1 MKKIATK
8 ITAIFLS
15 FSFLIGLSGCFEINN
30 NTATPSH
37 THNYVVE
44 RVVAPTCEED
54 GYTVYVCECGQTKK
68 GDYVNKLEHVFDN
81 YVYNNNATESSN
93 GTKTATCSREGC
105 SAVDEVEVW
114 GSQLED
120 LTLKLVEY
128 GSTDYVIRVPDNYQ
142 NRRPLKTAVN
152 DLQALLEEATD
163 IKFEIVK
170 NSLVNGGKYISITDN
185 GLLDSE
191 QQKVIDGLESDSTL
205 YFSLGHNIFLTGGS
219 DYGTAFAIYDFL
231 SDYFGFEPFTESIYT
246 LDKDVYEKNISS
258 FYKINEPDLSQRHL
272 GSWRASYL
280 TQYRFRTVAGQG
292 GYDCAAGLYAYTD
305 DPKYAVVNGINYD
318 KIEILARMHNSLDF
332 IPYEKYGS
340 SHSGW
345 YATDRQ
351 NNYLLTGSSPAE
363 VCFTAHGNAEEYQ
376 ALQNTYF
383 EAMKKMF
390 IQRVE
395 IKNLQKRNLLLFLN
409 SDWNI
414 ITIWMEDSEKY
425 CDCEGCNQI
434 VQKYGGYTSSVVI
447 RFTKDLKQKID
458 DWFNSSEGSL
468 YKIDDFKL
476 RFSVSQKYGDAP
488 VKFNQ
493 ETGEYEVIYDDLKL
507 GKGYS
512 ILLTNSSMLSKMN
525 YEEPYTSQVNGYFID
540 RFKKWSSMVEHID
553 LYTYQS
559 NFSECTLFMD
569 SFELYDSEFCKFL
582 VENGVKSWYNECVY
596 SSGWFHLKQY
606 AESKFYWDNSL
617 GMEEIYD
624 RYFSVVFP
632 TVPSEMRNLFE
643 MQKTARKNARDKYLA
658 TLEEGE
664 KIKLEAVEIAYLY
677 DEDELKD
684 IIYEYQRVLS
694 LTEEGSE
701 EHYQIMFEMISPL
714 MQIMYLEKERVP
726 VGFNEKHNTNYPVMT
741 SELVRFKALLMDI
754 SEKCGEKFGNII
766 ASTHN
771 DKPILQDRFLSSVG
785 YNVAYQT
792 YKRMMIIPQ
801 TYDNNTAN
809 RILTPTVDLEVG
821 DHRLQWIYLYHRA
834 PFALFDYTDIKMEV
848 ISGEDV
854 ISITPNQRV
863 IDGGG
868 KILSSLTENFSA
880 SEYNGTTKYDYGTL
894 TCIKKGTAVIRF
906 TYTLDGIEYT
916 DTRTINVI

>member
-1 MKKIATK
+1 
-8 ITAIFLS
+8 
-15 FSFLIGLSGCFEINN
+15 
-30 NTATPSH
+30 
-37 THNYVVE
+37 
-44 RVVAPTCEED
+44 
-54 GYTVYVCECGQTKK
+54 
-68 GDYVNKLEHVFDN
+68 
-81 YVYNNNATESSN
+81 
-93 GTKTATCSREGC
+93 
-105 SAVDEVEVW
+105 
-114 GSQLED
+114 
-120 LTLKLVEY
+120 
-128 GSTDYVIRVPDNYQ
+128 
-142 NRRPLKTAVN
+142 
-152 DLQALLEEATD
+152 
-163 IKFEIVK
+163 
-170 NSLVNGGKYISITDN
+170 
-185 GLLDSE
+185 
-191 QQKVIDGLESDSTL
+191 
-205 YFSLGHNIFLTGGS
+205 
-219 DYGTAFAIYDFL
+219 
-231 SDYFGFEPFTESIYT
+231 
-246 LDKDVYEKNISS
+246 
-258 FYKINEPDLSQRHL
+258 
-272 GSWRASYL
+272 
-280 TQYRFRTVAGQG
+280 
-292 GYDCAAGLYAYTD
+292 
-305 DPKYAVVNGINYD
+305 
-318 KIEILARMHNSLDF
+318 MHNSLDF
-332 IPYEKYGS
+332 IPYEKYGR

-351 NNYLLTGSSPAE
+351 NNYLLAGSSPAE
-363 VCFTAHGNAEEYQ
+363 VCFTAHGDAEEYQ

-493 ETGEYEVIYDDLKL
+493 ATGEYEVIHDDLKL

-512 ILLTNSSMLSKMN
+512 ILLTNSSMISKMN
-525 YEEPYTSQVNGYFID
+525 YEEPYTSQTNGHFID

-617 GMEEIYD
+617 SMEEIYD
-624 RYFSVVFP
+624 RYFSAVFP
-632 TVPSEMRNLFE
+632 TVSSEMRNLFE

-664 KIKLEAVEIAYLY
+664 KIKLDAVEIAYLY

-726 VGFNEKHNTNYPVMT
+726 VGFNEKHNTNYPV
-741 SELVRFKALLMDI
+741 
-754 SEKCGEKFGNII
+754 
-766 ASTHN
+766 
-771 DKPILQDRFLSSVG
+771 
-785 YNVAYQT
+785 
-792 YKRMMIIPQ
+792 
-801 TYDNNTAN
+801 
-809 RILTPTVDLEVG
+809 
-821 DHRLQWIYLYHRA
+821 
-834 PFALFDYTDIKMEV
+834 
-848 ISGEDV
+848 
-854 ISITPNQRV
+854 
-863 IDGGG
+863 
-868 KILSSLTENFSA
+868 
-880 SEYNGTTKYDYGTL
+880 
-894 TCIKKGTAVIRF
+894 
-906 TYTLDGIEYT
+906 
-916 DTRTINVI
+916 